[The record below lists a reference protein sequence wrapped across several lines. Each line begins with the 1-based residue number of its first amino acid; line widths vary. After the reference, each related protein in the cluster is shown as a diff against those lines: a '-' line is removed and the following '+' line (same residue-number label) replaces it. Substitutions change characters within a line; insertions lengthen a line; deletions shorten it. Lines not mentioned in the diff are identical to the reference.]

1 MSRFPLSQ
9 PPSPWSHFAN
19 YLESALNR
27 SSSSLST
34 PLYTPRARIRHETR
48 VRAPVDNRTYPST
61 AILFQYYAQL
71 PPPTFPPNARRGRR
85 KVSTVSL
92 HRARPNNYCL
102 GESQPRGNRL
112 VQTSLENIHPPSAMR
127 MDDDSIEKIFNRGGA
142 ETRFEAP
149 LAPVNWV
156 QVEGL
161 TKLSYLVTKEL
172 YLSRPIWRETRNPLL
187 INIYPPFSSMLR

>member
-1 MSRFPLSQ
+1 MKLQSIGPDSISRTTPDRRRAEGKWRMSRFPLSQ

-34 PLYTPRARIRHETR
+34 LLYTPRARIRHETR

-71 PPPTFPPNARRGRR
+71 PPPTFPPSARRGRR

-92 HRARPNNYCL
+92 HRPRPNNYCL
-102 GESQPRGNRL
+102 GESQPRGNASSKL
-112 VQTSLENIHPPSAMR
+112 LSKTSIPHR
-127 MDDDSIEKIFNRGGA
+127 
-142 ETRFEAP
+142 
-149 LAPVNWV
+149 
-156 QVEGL
+156 Q
-161 TKLSYLVTKEL
+161 
-172 YLSRPIWRETRNPLL
+172 
-187 INIYPPFSSMLR
+187 

>member
-1 MSRFPLSQ
+1 MKLQSIGPDSISRTTPDRRRAEGKWRMSRFPLSQ

-27 SSSSLST
+27 SSSSSPST

-92 HRARPNNYCL
+92 HRPRPNNYCL
-102 GESQPRGNRL
+102 SL
-112 VQTSLENIHPPSAMR
+112 VQTSLENTFIHPPSAMR
-127 MDDDSIEKIFNRGGA
+127 NDDGFDRKDIQSGG
-142 ETRFEAP
+142 
-149 LAPVNWV
+149 
-156 QVEGL
+156 
-161 TKLSYLVTKEL
+161 S
-172 YLSRPIWRETRNPLL
+172 
-187 INIYPPFSSMLR
+187 